1 MTQICHHS
9 IKNYYICITYS
20 NVNVSSIISNMEWY
34 KITITHPQKLRII
47 ITEENADIQTVLA
60 GTFALKGHQVFK
72 TFNADECLK
81 MIAELNNQVDVVV
94 MNGKTASD
102 RGAMLII
109 KIKRMNSDIKIFAI
123 ADDENDKTRILEY
136 GAEEFAIKP
145 ISAETIV
152 DKLNNIFLKERQL
165 AK

>member
-1 MTQICHHS
+1 M
-9 IKNYYICITYS
+9 
-20 NVNVSSIISNMEWY
+20 
-34 KITITHPQKLRII
+34 
-47 ITEENADIQTVLA
+47 A

-72 TFNADECLK
+72 AFNAEQCLK
-81 MIAELNNQVDVVV
+81 IIAELGNQIDIVV
-94 MNGKTASD
+94 MDGKTASD

-109 KIKRMNSDIKIFAI
+109 KIKRLNPDIKIFAL

-152 DKLNNIFLKERQL
+152 DKLANIFLKERKL
-165 AK
+165 PK

>member
-9 IKNYYICITYS
+9 IKNYYIGIIYS
-20 NVNVSSIISNMEWY
+20 NINVSSIISNMEWY

-72 TFNADECLK
+72 AFNADECLK

-109 KIKRMNSDIKIFAI
+109 KIKRMNSGIKIFAI